1 MERKLC
7 CQWTQTQFLL
17 LISEGLRKYSCTSS
31 LCPKGSG
38 KVLFKTKEF
47 LVWVPKNWSAVDHYP
62 LTTSSGSWVK
72 DMLLFSLVPC
82 AEDYEQLWCY
92 QFWNTFGNSVSQAHS
107 LFNWKWKQI
116 VCSSFNIP
124 VVCKAW
130 GWTCSCI
137 LLCSRS
143 VMSESLWPHGLQ
155 HARLACPSPS
165 SGASRLMSIESVMPS
180 IHLVLC
186 LPLLLLPSVFPR
198 IRVFSNVS
206 ALCIRWP
213 KFWSCSFS
221 ISPSSI
227 RDWFPLVL
235 TGLIFLKSKGIL
247 RDFS

>member
-1 MERKLC
+1 
-7 CQWTQTQFLL
+7 
-17 LISEGLRKYSCTSS
+17 
-31 LCPKGSG
+31 
-38 KVLFKTKEF
+38 
-47 LVWVPKNWSAVDHYP
+47 
-62 LTTSSGSWVK
+62 
-72 DMLLFSLVPC
+72 MLLFSLVPC

-92 QFWNTFGNSVSQAHS
+92 QFWNTFGNSVSQAS
-107 LFNWKWKQI
+107 CLFNWKWKQI

-130 GWTCSCI
+130 GWTYSYI

-143 VMSESLWPHGLQ
+143 IMSESLWPHGLQ

-165 SGASRLMSIESVMPS
+165 SGASGLMSIESVMPS
-180 IHLVLC
+180 IHLILC
-186 LPLLLLPSVFPR
+186 LPLLLLPSIFPR

-227 RDWFPLVL
+227 QDWFPLVL